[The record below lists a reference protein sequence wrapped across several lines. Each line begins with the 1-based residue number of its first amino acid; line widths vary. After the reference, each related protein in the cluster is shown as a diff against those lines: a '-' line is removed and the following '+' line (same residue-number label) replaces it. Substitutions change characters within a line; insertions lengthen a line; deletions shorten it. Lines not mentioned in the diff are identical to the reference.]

1 MEYYFTE
8 IDNFIMKIQILD
20 YPEEIQEKV
29 IYLLQDGKRLRPILC
44 IIFSDLENSNLN
56 NNQNH
61 LDIFKVKTKTNLDLN
76 NSNDETTKII
86 YRFASFIEQIH
97 CLSLVLDDLPEMDND
112 SMRRGKA
119 SFHSKFSSDYTN
131 FFIYYMFNRL
141 GLSLTSILDTYIYSN
156 INDNLNPKNN
166 SILNNNIKFA
176 NKIKQL
182 LSSNLNILLDGQFN
196 DLQSSFSKKPHQKQ
210 LLKKPHQKQLLK
222 KPHQKQDLENPA
234 RKLNEEIFL
243 NIKGARG
250 AEALARES
258 RGADAL
264 ARELEG
270 LKPSQQ
276 YINEIDIIIDFIEET
291 GLEETDEL
299 SLAMIRNIDLNMKKT
314 SSLFTL
320 SICSGFLLQ
329 LWIKQYEFEKYTII
343 YEKLKIWSNILGYM
357 FQISDDIL
365 DMEDDAVK
373 DNPNICQIIGKEN
386 TSIVLKKGC
395 GWLFV
400 NIKKIVLECNTSLD
414 NTNTYNCIH
423 FNLDVIKEIIDKIVK
438 RIET

>member
-112 SMRRGKA
+112 SMRRGKD

-141 GLSLTSILDTYIYSN
+141 GLSLNSILDTYIYSN

-196 DLQSSFSKKPHQKQ
+196 DLQSSFSKKPHKNSQENN
-210 LLKKPHQKQLLK
+210 LL
-222 KPHQKQDLENPA
+222 DN
-234 RKLNEEIFL
+234 
-243 NIKGARG
+243 KGARG

-258 RGADAL
+258 RGAEGSFSKKPHQNIDAL
-264 ARELEG
+264 TRELEG

>member
-1 MEYYFTE
+1 MENYFTE

-20 YPEEIQEKV
+20 YPEEIQDKV

-56 NNQNH
+56 H
-61 LDIFKVKTKTNLDLN
+61 LEIFKLTTKTSLDLN
-76 NSNDETTKII
+76 NSDDETKKIV

-112 SMRRGKA
+112 SMRRGRA

-141 GLSLTSILDTYIYSN
+141 GLSLNSILDTYIYTN
-156 INDNLNPKNN
+156 INDNLNPTNN

-176 NKIKQL
+176 NKIKHL
-182 LSSNLNILLDGQFN
+182 LSANLNILLDGQFN

-210 LLKKPHQKQLLK
+210 LLKKPHQNSQ
-222 KPHQKQDLENPA
+222 ENDFID
-234 RKLNEEIFL
+234 N
-243 NIKGARG
+243 KGARG
-250 AEALARES
+250 AEALARE
-258 RGADAL
+258 
-264 ARELEG
+264 LEG
-270 LKPSQQ
+270 LKPSKLKSSQ
-276 YINEIDIIIDFIEET
+276 YINEIDVIIDFIEET

-329 LWIKQYEFEKYTII
+329 LWIKQYDFEKYTII
-343 YEKLKIWSNILGYM
+343 YEKLRIWSNILGYM

-400 NIKKIVLECNTSLD
+400 NIKKIVLECNTNLD

-438 RIET
+438 RIE

>member
-56 NNQNH
+56 NR
-61 LDIFKVKTKTNLDLN
+61 DIFKLKTKTSLDLN
-76 NSNDETTKII
+76 SSDDETKKIV

-112 SMRRGKA
+112 SMRRGRA

-141 GLSLTSILDTYIYSN
+141 GLSLNSILDTYIYTN
-156 INDNLNPKNN
+156 INDNLNPTNN

-176 NKIKQL
+176 NKIKHL
-182 LSSNLNILLDGQFN
+182 LSANLNILLDGQFN

-210 LLKKPHQKQLLK
+210 LLKKPHQNSQ
-222 KPHQKQDLENPA
+222 ENDFID
-234 RKLNEEIFL
+234 N
-243 NIKGARG
+243 KGARG

-258 RGADAL
+258 RGAEGSFSKKPHQNIDAL

-276 YINEIDIIIDFIEET
+276 YINEIDVIIDFIEET

-373 DNPNICQIIGKEN
+373 DNPNICQIIGKDN

-400 NIKKIVLECNTSLD
+400 NIKKIVLECNTNLD
-414 NTNTYNCIH
+414 NTNTYNSIH